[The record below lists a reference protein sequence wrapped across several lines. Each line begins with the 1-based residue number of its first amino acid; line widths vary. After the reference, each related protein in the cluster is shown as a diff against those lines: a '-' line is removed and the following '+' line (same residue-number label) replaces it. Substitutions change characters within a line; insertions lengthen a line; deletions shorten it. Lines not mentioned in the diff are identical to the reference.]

1 MASIPSF
8 LDYLAPDSELAVAD
22 WAEQYRVL
30 TSRSAAEPGPYRI
43 ARTPYL
49 REPMDALGVDSPIQ
63 RVSRTSERKAP

>member
-8 LDYLAPDSELAVAD
+8 FHYPAPDAELAVAD
-22 WAEQYRVL
+22 WAEHHRVL

-43 ARTPYL
+43 ERTPYL
-49 REPMDALGVDSPIQ
+49 REPMDALGVASPIQ